1 MALPVIGHP
10 LMGLPRGILLAT
22 MAMIGLIL
30 ASNITVQY
38 PINDWLTFG
47 ALLFPVCFLVTDLTN
62 RSFGASATRKMVLIS
77 FPVAIVLSMILATPR
92 IGLASGIAF
101 LVSQMLDVS
110 VYDKLRR
117 GSWWQA
123 PLISSILASAVDT
136 ALFFSLAFYATPVPW
151 ITLGIGDFG
160 VKVALALAMLIPFRL
175 LMPRLKS
182 A

>member
-62 RSFGASATRKMVLIS
+62 RSFGASATRKMVLLS

-110 VYDKLRR
+110 VFDKLRR

-151 ITLGIGDFG
+151 VTLGIGDFG